1 MFYPEHFLDA
11 NGKFVK
17 KDAFM
22 PFSAGAF
29 SFPCTAVA
37 STDLRQE
44 LLVPVGFF
52 VTEAW
57 LPSCLFH
64 ETISQSIVHRFL
76 ITSDKREYSQMSA
89 NSSSIWMLLVSQLAF
104 NDYKQEFVVP
114 S

>member
-29 SFPCTAVA
+29 SFPFTAVA

-44 LLVPVGFF
+44 LLVPVVFLLLKPGLHTVFF
-52 VTEAW
+52 MG
-57 LPSCLFH
+57 PFH
-64 ETISQSIVHRFL
+64 NPYFTHFL
-76 ITSDKREYSQMSA
+76 GHTADKREYSQMSA
-89 NSSSIWMLLVSQLAF
+89 NSSNLWILLVSQLVF
-104 NDYKQEFVVP
+104 NVYK
-114 S
+114 